1 MKHAYDRI
9 SEDYNASKGKPRADA
24 LARTAMYV
32 TYCLTTDKL
41 YITEDIPDN
50 FKFFFEW
57 TKKLPKKYVAMNEF
71 KNYLNSAPKEVL
83 IKNSRYILK
92 KYYDT

>member
-1 MKHAYDRI
+1 
-9 SEDYNASKGKPRADA
+9 
-24 LARTAMYV
+24 MYV
-32 TYCLTTDKL
+32 TYCLTIDKL
-41 YITEDIPDN
+41 YIKEDIGDN

-57 TKKLPKKYVAMNEF
+57 AHKPESNLVPLNEF
-71 KNYLNSAPKEVL
+71 KKYLDTAPKKTL

>member
-1 MKHAYDRI
+1 
-9 SEDYNASKGKPRADA
+9 
-24 LARTAMYV
+24 MYV

-41 YITEDIPDN
+41 YIKEDISDN

-57 TKKLPKKYVAMNEF
+57 TKKPETNLVPLNEF
-71 KNYLNSAPKEVL
+71 KNYIDNAPKEIL